1 MSNRSNG
8 GSGGWGRDLQQ
19 RGDDSKINEKKNDQV
34 EWIWGPI
41 LISQLDWGLF
51 PVPQLINHKLK
62 NFQIL
67 KLRKSWVWIL
77 SSLMI
82 LVFRNLGIQVPEGLF
97 DCKSQQRFS
106 GGTDTPTIQQARPLT
121 CSSVHLLQS
130 AATCAT
136 SLAKLPLTTLH
147 NALHLCFLHSSW
159 HRLFS
164 HVYKAGTTSALVLL
178 NSSIWHVVPNIV
190 GT

>member
-1 MSNRSNG
+1 MLCMSNRSNG

-82 LVFRNLGIQVPEGLF
+82 LVFRNQKFPRACLTANPSSSSLGGLIH
-97 DCKSQQRFS
+97 QQSSRHGRS
-106 GGTDTPTIQQARPLT
+106 PAAVCT
-121 CSSVHLLQS
+121 CSSQQPRVR
-130 AATCAT
+130 
-136 SLAKLPLTTLH
+136 P
-147 NALHLCFLHSSW
+147 
-159 HRLFS
+159 
-164 HVYKAGTTSALVLL
+164 
-178 NSSIWHVVPNIV
+178 P
-190 GT
+190 